1 MSTEAPPRGAILA
14 AAKEVFGESRQ
25 ATIDEIARTAGV
37 SRATVYRLF
46 GSRRQLLAELDMEPD
61 PDSRD
66 RVLSAAL
73 ELVGRDGLARL
84 SMDELATAAG
94 LSRAS
99 LYRLFPGKPALFREL
114 VRVYSPLETVAEIVE
129 RSGDRP
135 PEEVMPE
142 LARQAVRALEG
153 RTGIVR
159 TLILEILSISPDAA
173 EATDWAFARGVAAVM
188 GYVMEQMALG
198 RLRPVHP
205 VVALTGFIGPVLFHL
220 LSRPLV
226 EKKLGYDVSLA
237 DTAAQLA
244 ENWVRSMR
252 PDPAP

>member
-1 MSTEAPPRGAILA
+1 LERQPREAILA
-14 AAKEVFGESRQ
+14 AAKEIFGDSRK
-25 ATIDEIARTAGV
+25 ATIDEVARTAGV

-142 LARQAVRALEG
+142 LARQAVRVLEG

-159 TLILEILSISPDAA
+159 TLILEILSFSPEAA
-173 EATDWAFARGVAAVM
+173 EATDWAFTRGVAAVM
-188 GYVMEQMALG
+188 GYVMQQIALG

-226 EKKLGYDVSLA
+226 ERELGYDVPLT
-237 DTAAQLA
+237 DTATQLA

-252 PDPAP
+252 PDPEP

>member
-1 MSTEAPPRGAILA
+1 VPPPREAVLA
-14 AAKEVFGESRQ
+14 TAREVFGDRRQ
-25 ATIDEIARTAGV
+25 ASIDEVAQTAGV

-46 GSRRQLLAELDMEPD
+46 GSRRQLLAEVEMEPD
-61 PDSRD
+61 PGSRE
-66 RVLSAAL
+66 RVLGAAL
-73 ELVGRDGLARL
+73 DLVGRDGLARL
-84 SMDELATAAG
+84 SMDELALAAG

-114 VRVYSPLETVAEIVE
+114 VRTYSPLETVAEIVE

-142 LARQAVRALEG
+142 LARQAVRALKG
-153 RTGIVR
+153 RTGLVR

-173 EATDWAFARGVAAVM
+173 EAIDWAFGRGVAAVL

-226 EKKLGYDVSLA
+226 EKELGYDVPLE
-237 DTAAQLA
+237 DTAAELA

-252 PDPAP
+252 PDPES